1 MAKKIIKNTLII
13 LTKNEI
19 QGIKALIHKIP
30 FNTVDE
36 AFVIDYDSTDGTV
49 ELLKKH
55 GMRVI
60 PQSKPGR
67 TYAMKL
73 AAKIA
78 KGENLVFLSSD
89 GNENPADISKL
100 LKMLNFC
107 DLAIGSRFLPGGRN
121 EEDDKIFK
129 PRAWANRMFT
139 KAANV
144 LWNRSGT
151 YITDSTNGIRAIK
164 KNAFNLLNI
173 DAEGFV
179 GEYQMTIRAM
189 KKNLKILEIPTIEG
203 ERIGGEIGAKSIPT
217 GILFLKYLMKEILI
231 GKKF

>member
-13 LTKNEI
+13 LTRNEI
-19 QGIKALIHKIP
+19 QGIKALIHKIQ

-60 PQSKPGR
+60 SQSKPGR

-89 GNENPADISKL
+89 GNENPADIPKL

-121 EEDDKIFK
+121 EEDDQLIKI
-129 PRAWANRMFT
+129 RTWANRTFNFL
-139 KAANV
+139 ANV
-144 LWNRSGT
+144 LWNRSGK

-164 KNAFNLLNI
+164 KNVFNLLNI

-179 GEYQMTIRAM
+179 SEYQMTIRAM
-189 KKNLKILEIPTIEG
+189 KKNLKIREIPTIEG